1 MRSAE
6 RNISDYKVIKERQ
19 YDVGAVQMRVAGILH
34 RAVFFMKVDC
44 SIVHAPVIA
53 ASKHALLMA
62 AVRNFHNKRT
72 CLLTQTS
79 PFMKARCSVLCT
91 PASAASI
98 RNPGYCPAYSYRLVR
113 PMSMT
118 RCMQACAPHGRCP
131 ELS

>member
-34 RAVFFMKVDC
+34 RAVFFMEGDC
-44 SIVHAPVIA
+44 SIVRAPVI
-53 ASKHALLMA
+53 
-62 AVRNFHNKRT
+62 
-72 CLLTQTS
+72 
-79 PFMKARCSVLCT
+79 
-91 PASAASI
+91 AASI
-98 RNPGYCPAYSYRLVR
+98 RNPGCRPTYSYQLAR

-118 RCMQACAPHGRCP
+118 RCMQACASHGRCP

>member
-34 RAVFFMKVDC
+34 RAVFFMKGDC
-44 SIVHAPVIA
+44 SIVRAPVIA
-53 ASKHALLMA
+53 ASKHALLMS

-79 PFMKARCSVLCT
+79 LFMKIDCSALRV
-91 PASAASI
+91 
-98 RNPGYCPAYSYRLVR
+98 
-113 PMSMT
+113 
-118 RCMQACAPHGRCP
+118 QAHSGSWL
-131 ELS
+131 LSGAFIV

>member
-34 RAVFFMKVDC
+34 RAVFFMKGDC
-44 SIVHAPVIA
+44 SIVRAPVIA

-62 AVRNFHNKRT
+62 AVRDFHNKRT

-91 PASAASI
+91 PASASSI